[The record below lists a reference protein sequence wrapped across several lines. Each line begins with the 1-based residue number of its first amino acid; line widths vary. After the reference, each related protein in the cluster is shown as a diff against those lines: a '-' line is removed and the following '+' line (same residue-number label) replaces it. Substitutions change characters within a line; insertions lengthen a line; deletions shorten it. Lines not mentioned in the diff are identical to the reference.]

1 MRAIRPLSLAH
12 AVLEQLHECLTN
24 ASEIGTY
31 RIIAGMHSPVDV
43 MGGRTIV
50 LAAALNA
57 PDNARLKEEARKE
70 AEEPL
75 LKNPPAK
82 KVTNQAVIVK

>member
-1 MRAIRPLSLAH
+1 MLSSPLSLAH
-12 AVLEQLHECLTN
+12 AVLEQFQEYLTN
-24 ASEIGTY
+24 ASEIETY

-43 MGGRTIV
+43 TGGRTMAM
-50 LAAALNA
+50 AAALNA

-75 LKNPPAK
+75 LKNPSAK
-82 KVTNQAVIVK
+82 KVTDQAVIVK